1 MLGETA
7 RVPDESGC
15 LLLNHVAPALQR
27 IQGQRRSQCRIE
39 KFVQYGTPPTDPA
52 VSLVIPL
59 YGRFDFLEHQ
69 MAQFVHDP
77 QLHQADIVYVL
88 DSPEL
93 APQLFAFATRLEPLY
108 RVPFRVAALKS
119 NVGFSGATNA
129 GASLARGACSC
140 CSTRTYFPIAPAG

>member
-1 MLGETA
+1 
-7 RVPDESGC
+7 
-15 LLLNHVAPALQR
+15 
-27 IQGQRRSQCRIE
+27 
-39 KFVQYGTPPTDPA
+39 
-52 VSLVIPL
+52 
-59 YGRFDFLEHQ
+59 

-129 GASLARGACSC
+129 GASLARGRLLLLLNPDVFPDRPGWLKTLADFYDATPRVGALGPSSCSRTRL
-140 CSTRTYFPIAPAG
+140 CSMPVSVFI